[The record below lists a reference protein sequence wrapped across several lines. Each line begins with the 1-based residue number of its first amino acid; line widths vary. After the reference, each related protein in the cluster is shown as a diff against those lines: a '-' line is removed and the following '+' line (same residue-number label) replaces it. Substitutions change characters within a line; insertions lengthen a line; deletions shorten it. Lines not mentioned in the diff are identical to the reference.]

1 MTEINL
7 EKLKALELEL
17 LKQFHDICID
27 ENLRYSL
34 GGGTLLG
41 AVRHKGFIPWDDDI
55 DVMMPRP
62 DYEKFID
69 YCKNHNTPFAVKSH
83 ETDKTYVDLSAKIY
97 NPDTILIDSD
107 IAGSNDGIGVFID
120 LFIIDGL
127 GNTKKQAVKA
137 FRATSFKREL
147 LVAAQ
152 WKKFFRSKT
161 RAFYYEPIRFAM
173 FLLSRCIDSDKIF
186 CKIEKK
192 YKKINF
198 DSVNYAAAVGGSYRE
213 REIHQTRL
221 FTEFIDLP
229 FENYEFKGIA
239 DYDTYLKSNYGD
251 YMALPPANKRI
262 AHHTFKAYY
271 KEAEDEIC
279 IP

>member
-1 MTEINL
+1 MREIDL
-7 EKLKALELEL
+7 ETLKTLELAL
-17 LKQFHDICID
+17 LKQVHDICVA

-55 DVMMPRP
+55 DIMMPRP

-69 YCKNHNTPFAVKSH
+69 YCKNHETPFAVKSH
-83 ETDKTYVDLSAKIY
+83 ETDKSFVDLSAKIY
-97 NPDTILIDSD
+97 NPDTVLIDDD
-107 IAGSNDGIGVFID
+107 IAGSNDGIGVYID

-127 GNTKKQAVKA
+127 GNTEKEAVKA

-161 RAFYYEPIRFAM
+161 RPFYYEPIRFAM
-173 FLLSRCIDSDKIF
+173 FLLSRFVNSDKTF

-192 YKKINF
+192 YKKIDF
-198 DSVNYAAAVGGSYRE
+198 DSVDYAAAVGGSYRE
-213 REIHQTRL
+213 REIHKSRL
-221 FTEFIDLP
+221 FTELIDIP
-229 FENYEFKGIA
+229 FENHEFKGIA
-239 DYDTYLKSNYGD
+239 DYDTYLTSNYGD
-251 YMALPPANKRI
+251 YMALPPENKRV

-271 KEAEDEIC
+271 KDAEKES
-279 IP
+279 